1 VLPDGCL
8 DLIWDGGRLFVAG
21 PDSTAR
27 RHLSAAGTSY
37 AALRFA
43 GGTGPQLLGI
53 PAHHLLDQT
62 PDLAEMWNPHAVRR
76 LTARVA
82 PDPGRALNDWL
93 IERAAQRPLDP
104 WGSRV
109 LALTRAGLPVAAI
122 AERIG
127 ISPRQLHR
135 RCLPVFGYGP
145 ARLARITRLGA
156 AITRMRAGAALAEV
170 AAQCGYADQ
179 AHLCREVRA
188 LVGTTPTALR

>member
-53 PAHHLLDQT
+53 PA
-62 PDLAEMWNPHAVRR
+62 
-76 LTARVA
+76 
-82 PDPGRALNDWL
+82 
-93 IERAAQRPLDP
+93 
-104 WGSRV
+104 